1 MAAVVTISAG
11 YVMEDYDAV
20 SGLEAAHTFA
30 DQGDYA

>member
-20 SGLEAAHTFA
+20 SGLEVAHPVPNC
-30 DQGDYA
+30 GDYA

>member
-20 SGLEAAHTFA
+20 PGLEAAHPVP
-30 DQGDYA
+30 DCGDYA